1 MQSYF
6 RNVVRFHGENKKIR
20 IEIFLPHRAQA
31 LITHGP
37 IGAGGLAQSCGGVW
51 DGMYYWYVLVLY
63 LSYHTDIPNWP
74 LNHSDGNTNKKE
86 VPNQGNGK
94 GK

>member
-20 IEIFLPHRAQA
+20 IEMFLPHRAQA

-51 DGMYYWYVLVLY
+51 LVCIIGMYWYCTY
-63 LSYHTDIPNWP
+63 RTIRTSQM
-74 LNHSDGNTNKKE
+74 GR
-86 VPNQGNGK
+86 
-94 GK
+94 